1 MIRVA
6 TSLLPVF
13 IFLAALIYLDSFK
26 LVKISFI
33 LKTILAGC
41 IAAIISYFIN
51 SFLLDNLSISLSTYT
66 MYISPLIEESLKASF
81 IIYLLA
87 KNKIG
92 FMVDAA
98 IYGFAVGAGFAFIE
112 NIYYLSSL
120 NQPNLIIWFI
130 RGFGTAV
137 MHGGTIA
144 IFAIITKNI
153 IDRKKE
159 FKLFQI
165 IPGIIS
171 ALLYHYIPGLLF
183 AMGIH
188 SFFNHFI
195 FSPILLTVLQL
206 IVLPLIIVFVFNRS
220 EILLKQWMESG
231 MDNDVQLLAQI
242 NEGNFSESHAGIY
255 LSSLQNKF
263 SGTVLADML
272 CLIRIRLELA
282 IKAKGI
288 LLMKQAGIPIV
299 LDDEV
304 KEQLNELK
312 FLERNIGSTGML
324 ALSPIFHTSTHDLW
338 QLYMLEK
345 N

>member
-1 MIRVA
+1 MDRIA
-6 TSLLPVF
+6 ISLLPVF

-26 LVKISFI
+26 LVKISLI

-41 IAAIISYFIN
+41 IAAIASYFFN
-51 SFLLDNLSISLSTYT
+51 SFLLNNLSISLSTYT
-66 MYISPLIEESLKASF
+66 KYVSPLIEESLKASF
-81 IIYLLA
+81 IVYLFA

-98 IYGFAVGAGFAFIE
+98 IYGFAVGAGFAFVE
-112 NIYYLSSL
+112 NIYYLSAL
-120 NQPNLIIWFI
+120 NEPNLIIWFI

-137 MHGGTIA
+137 MHSGTTA
-144 IFAIITKNI
+144 IFALITKNI

-159 FKLFQI
+159 FRLFQL
-165 IPGIIS
+165 IPGFLL
-171 ALLYHYIPGLLF
+171 ALFYHYLPGLLF
-183 AMGIH
+183 AICIH

-195 FSPILLTVLQL
+195 FSPILLTLLQL
-206 IVLPLIIVFVFNRS
+206 IILPLVIILVFNRS

-231 MDNDVQLLAQI
+231 MDNDVQLLGQI

-255 LSSLQNKF
+255 LTSLQNKF

-272 CLIRIRLELA
+272 CFIRIRLELSV
-282 IKAKGI
+282 KAKGI

-312 FLERNIGSTGML
+312 FLEKNIGSTGML
-324 ALSPIFHTSTHDLW
+324 ALSPIFHTSTKDLW
-338 QLYMLEK
+338 QLYMLEM